1 VTAVKAVVLV
11 ASNRAADGVYEDT
24 SGPILVEGLAA
35 YGFDVT
41 GPVVVHDGE
50 EVAQALLTAVA
61 DGADLVVTSGGT
73 GLTSLDLTPEM
84 TSRVVDFE
92 VPGIAEMIRAA
103 GLAKTPHAALS
114 RGIAG
119 VAGRTLIVNLAG
131 SKGAAKDGLAV
142 LTAGFVEHAVSQLHD
157 GDHART
163 EATEPEPGVDRTRQA
178 ASEPGQDNGNAP
190 RPDAT
195 QPGTAQ
201 AADAATVSAEA
212 PSPAEAARS
221 GAPRRGTITG
231 HDAAGRGGSRGDD
244 APPPGRT
251 AGPDTPAPADAPAHD
266 STTGSRRRT

>member
-1 VTAVKAVVLV
+1 MTVKAVVVV

-35 YGFDVT
+35 HGFDVT

-61 DGADLVVTSGGT
+61 DAADLVVTSGGT

-163 EATEPEPGVDRTRQA
+163 EATEPVQDGGDAPQPGAAQAGEAAPVPDETPVPGEVAAADVPQLGHAPVDRT
-178 ASEPGQDNGNAP
+178 
-190 RPDAT
+190 
-195 QPGTAQ
+195 
-201 AADAATVSAEA
+201 
-212 PSPAEAARS
+212 
-221 GAPRRGTITG
+221 
-231 HDAAGRGGSRGDD
+231 SR
-244 APPPGRT
+244 PGRT
-251 AGPDTPAPADAPAHD
+251 AGSGTPAPADAPVDDA
-266 STTGSRRRT
+266 TTGSHRRP

>member
-1 VTAVKAVVLV
+1 MTTVQAVVVV

-24 SGPILVEGLAA
+24 SGPILVKGLAA
-35 YGFDVT
+35 HGFDVT

-157 GDHART
+157 GDHARADT
-163 EATEPEPGVDRTRQA
+163 PG
-178 ASEPGQDNGNAP
+178 PGE
-190 RPDAT
+190 
-195 QPGTAQ
+195 TA
-201 AADAATVSAEA
+201 D
-212 PSPAEAARS
+212 
-221 GAPRRGTITG
+221 
-231 HDAAGRGGSRGDD
+231 HDASQ
-244 APPPGRT
+244 PT
-251 AGPDTPAPADAPAHD
+251 AAPAHD
-266 STTGSRRRT
+266 ATTGSHRRP